1 MKFCAVAAEMADDA
15 RADLKDRQQYRDV

>member
-1 MKFCAVAAEMADDA
+1 MNFCAVAAEMADDA